1 MASRE
6 LLSIEAVLQALDAD
20 DSCSESEDE
29 FDGYIDEDEYEEERR
44 ARQLEEYNEEESAES
59 GENDSDNES
68 VEAMDT
74 DGPPIPE
81 YSRQPG
87 CTSALHGN
95 DPINYFSA
103 FIDEAMFQ
111 HIVDQTKLNYE
122 QYADTHELGPRS
134 RVRKW
139 TKQEHT
145 VSELKRFLALVLV
158 MGIIRYPS
166 IESHWGTTWP
176 YATSAFS
183 SVSKHNT

>member
-29 FDGYIDEDEYEEERR
+29 FDGYIGEDEYEEERR
-44 ARQLEEYNEEESAES
+44 TRQLEEYNEEESAES
-59 GENDSDNES
+59 GGNVSDNES

-74 DGPPIPE
+74 DGPPIPA

-103 FIDEAMFQ
+103 FTMFQ
-111 HIVDQTKLNYE
+111 HIVDQTNE

-145 VSELKRFLALVLV
+145 VCELKHFLALVLV

-176 YATSAFS
+176 YATTAFS
-183 SVSKHNT
+183 SVSKHT